1 MKLSQCPTWNKINF
15 RDRGG
20 ATKNV
25 SSLRPMP
32 TMFWRIELTS
42 MFWSPHDSTELD
54 LTAKHFTEQVHS
66 STDAHDVKK
75 SPPMSC
81 VQCFGLLMIQWIG
94 PNGKTSQLLD
104 RCPRCSGVSTIGW
117 SAGTLFRLF
126 GMPVSHVSHDCS
138 FQYTSF
144 L

>member
-1 MKLSQCPTWNKINF
+1 MKLSQCPTWNKVNF

-20 ATKNV
+20 VTKNV

-81 VQCFGLLMIQWIG
+81 VQCFGLLTIQWIG
-94 PNGKTSQLLD
+94 PNGKTSQL
-104 RCPRCSGVSTIGW
+104 RIPTMFWSSHGCPAHSSYVWVAISVCLRHRSGVT
-117 SAGTLFRLF
+117 
-126 GMPVSHVSHDCS
+126 
-138 FQYTSF
+138 
-144 L
+144 